1 MTKKR
6 TFESSMQE
14 LEVIVKELES
24 GNLPLEEAIKK
35 FEIGMN
41 CSKFC
46 LEKLDETEKKIT
58 MLMVD
63 NYGNITEE
71 PFENKDE
78 S

>member
-1 MTKKR
+1 MVKKK
-6 TFESSMQE
+6 TFETSMEE
-14 LEVIVKELES
+14 LEEIVRELES

-41 CSKFC
+41 CSRFC

-58 MLMVD
+58 LLMAD
-63 NYGNITEE
+63 TNGEITQQ
-71 PFENKDE
+71 PFDTD

>member
-6 TFESSMQE
+6 TFESSMEE
-14 LEVIVKELES
+14 LEEIVRELES
-24 GNLPLEEAIKK
+24 GNLSLEDAIKK
-35 FEIGMN
+35 FETGMN

-58 MLMVD
+58 LLMAD
-63 NYGNITEE
+63 SHGNVTEE
-71 PFENKDE
+71 PFESE